1 MIVVIRKDDYG
12 TPVVF
17 VECWGGPWWWCWW
30 VDVSEKPTKRRG
42 RTKKLRRE
50 MLNERKRKIQ
60 NWQKRI
66 WKVESSSPQ
75 QRASRA
81 RSPGSGDGQQETPVQ
96 LVPGGGWC
104 DTTITWSYITI
115 LFRSSLPVPGMASIN
130 QQPQL
135 ATNGRAKMSRR
146 SVAGWLRQESVQ
158 IWAQHCGQVPGVPVR
173 DLLLGAK
180 QEHGGPPRRGAV
192 VDETDTET
200 AGQTLV
206 KKQRS
211 AATPKLKVARAQVFQ
226 SVTKNKK
233 GNNANRWCW

>member
-1 MIVVIRKDDYG
+1 MKSGKFISPATSFPSTQPRVRWRPAKD
-12 TPVVF
+12 PRPA
-17 VECWGGPWWWCWW
+17 CP
-30 VDVSEKPTKRRG
+30 
-42 RTKKLRRE
+42 RTA
-50 MLNERKRKIQ
+50 
-60 NWQKRI
+60 
-66 WKVESSSPQ
+66 PG
-75 QRASRA
+75 
-81 RSPGSGDGQQETPVQ
+81 PGSSR
-96 LVPGGGWC
+96 GGGWC

-115 LFRSSLPVPGMASIN
+115 LFRSSLPV
-130 QQPQL
+130 
-135 ATNGRAKMSRR
+135 KMSRR

-158 IWAQHCGQVPGVPVR
+158 VRAQHWGQGPGIPVR

-192 VDETDTET
+192 ADETDTET

-226 SVTKNKK
+226 SVTKK